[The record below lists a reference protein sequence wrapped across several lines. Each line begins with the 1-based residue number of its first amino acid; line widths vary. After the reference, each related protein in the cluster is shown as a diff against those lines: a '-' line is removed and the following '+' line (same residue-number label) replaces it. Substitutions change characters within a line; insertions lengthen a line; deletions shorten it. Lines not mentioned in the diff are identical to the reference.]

1 MFALKQLLYKLNAQ
15 ENISLAPFSSMKV
28 GGKARFFVVIN
39 NSINLCELDK
49 ALKEHDYKKHI
60 LSGGS
65 NTLFSDQ
72 EFLGVVIKLANTF
85 DYIKQINNLELEV
98 GASTSYAKLTKL
110 FLSLGDAS
118 ALGWLGTPGLVGGAL
133 RMNAGSS
140 LGVIGDVVESITGIL
155 DGQEITFYKKDL
167 VYSYRST
174 NLPQNFII
182 TKAHLKASPI
192 ANKESLLVKALE
204 LKQKRLLTQPRNSS
218 LGSFFKN
225 PLPLFAGKL
234 IENAGLK
241 GFSVGDAQVSPIHA
255 NFIIN
260 TNKATASDVILLA
273 NTIKTKVYNE
283 FNSILEP
290 EIKLIGEDW

>member
-1 MFALKQLLYKLNAQ
+1 MFAIKQLLYKLNAQ
-15 ENISLAPFSSMKV
+15 ENVSLAPFSTMKV
-28 GGKARFFVVIN
+28 GGKTKFFVVIS
-39 NSINLCELDK
+39 NSINLCELDR
-49 ALKEHDYKKHI
+49 ALKEHEYKKHI

-72 EFLGVVIKLANTF
+72 DFLGVVIKLDNSF
-85 DYIKQINNLELEV
+85 NYIKPINSQEFEV

-110 FLSLGDAS
+110 FLSLGEAR

-140 LGVIGDVVESITGIL
+140 LGVIGDVVESITGVL

-167 VYSYRST
+167 VYSYRTS

-182 TKAHLKASPI
+182 TKAHLKTSSI
-192 ANKESLLVKALE
+192 VNKESLLIKAQE

-241 GFSVGDAQVSPIHA
+241 GFSIGDAQVSSIHA
-255 NFIIN
+255 NF
-260 TNKATASDVILLA
+260 
-273 NTIKTKVYNE
+273 YY
-283 FNSILEP
+283 
-290 EIKLIGEDW
+290 